1 MQRHPSSHHIGARF
15 SAAAQTYTAV
25 SGMQDQVARQVLG
38 LVPETVSASSILD
51 AGCGP
56 GRLLG
61 LARHRW
67 QEADLLGVDI
77 APGML
82 IQARQ
87 TFAGDP
93 RACFF
98 EGDVAS
104 FQADRPFD
112 LVISSSA
119 LQWLQPFAEGIA
131 HVAKLC
137 RPGGWVALGI
147 MLDGTL
153 GELHAARR
161 SAVPHKPAKG
171 RLPTL
176 DALECAANTIPGAR
190 IRRLEHASAH
200 YEQACAMDVLR
211 SLHAMGVTG
220 GDVSQGERPLTR
232 GEMLALTA
240 DYDRHFATP
249 GGVRVSFVLGYL
261 LLEMV

>member
-1 MQRHPSSHHIGARF
+1 MQRHPSSNNIGARF
-15 SAAAQTYTAV
+15 SAAAHSYAAV
-25 SGMQDQVARQVLG
+25 SNMQDQVARQVLG

-61 LARHRW
+61 LARRRW
-67 QEADLLGVDI
+67 PQADLQGVDI
-77 APGML
+77 APGMVL
-82 IQARQ
+82 QARQ
-87 TFAGDP
+87 AFSGDP
-93 RACFF
+93 RASFS
-98 EGDVAS
+98 EGDVAA

-119 LQWLQPFAEGIA
+119 LQWLQPFAQGLA
-131 HVAKLC
+131 HVARLC
-137 RPGGWVALGI
+137 SPGGMVAMGI

-153 GELHAARR
+153 GELHAARS
-161 SAVPHKPAKG
+161 SAVPHLPPRG

-200 YEQACAMDVLR
+200 YDQACAMDVLR

-220 GDVSQGERPLTR
+220 GDVSRGERPLTR
-232 GEMLALTA
+232 GEIQALTA
-240 DYDRHFATP
+240 DYDRHFSTP
-249 GGVRVSFVLGYL
+249 GGVRVTFVLGYL